1 MNILIVFVILCNMAS
16 YGHSAPILEY
26 SGEAGQL
33 VDDPEFNL
41 SVENSQSLIKKVL
54 DAIPETHASCIHSE
68 TLILNSSSE
77 NRKLQYLAINLG
89 IPSAPTLKALTDNF
103 TLETCLSRMSEGL
116 QVHQDLL
123 RAVVQRLANTESITA
138 LLTDVRDL
146 RVQINRV
153 RLPVK
158 RLIHHARIHSIIKSI
173 GFKYCSDINAD
184 LLEFF
189 VSPDAESGPSGG
201 EPGGGAAHS
210 HKPGLSSHW
219 GL

>member
-1 MNILIVFVILCNMAS
+1 VEYILATLFSTVFAILCNMAS
-16 YGHSAPILEY
+16 YGQSAPILEY

-41 SVENSQSLIKKVL
+41 SVENSKSLIKKVL
-54 DAIPETHASCIHSE
+54 DAIPETHTSCIHSE

-103 TLETCLSRMSEGL
+103 TLETCLRRMSEGL

-123 RAVVQRLANTESITA
+123 RAVVQRLANTERITA
-138 LLTDVRDL
+138 LLTDIRDL

-153 RLPVK
+153 RLPSPVAVLPTATSLAS
-158 RLIHHARIHSIIKSI
+158 RLTGDYEVQVATHLTLVQLQSFGQDIVRSLRNIAQAN
-173 GFKYCSDINAD
+173 GQSD
-184 LLEFF
+184 
-189 VSPDAESGPSGG
+189 
-201 EPGGGAAHS
+201 
-210 HKPGLSSHW
+210 
-219 GL
+219 